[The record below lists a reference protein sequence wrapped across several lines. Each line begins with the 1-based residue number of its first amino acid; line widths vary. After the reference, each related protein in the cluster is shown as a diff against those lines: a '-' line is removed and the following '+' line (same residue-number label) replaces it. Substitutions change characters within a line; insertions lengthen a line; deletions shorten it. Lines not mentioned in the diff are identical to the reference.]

1 MIPRNSMRF
10 IIVTFVL
17 FYTDYSNAYEVSTHA
32 ALTREAYQRSTLQ
45 NTDLLQRLGL
55 SSLQQ
60 DLGEIYFDINPGS
73 GAIVARRNNPVEEGS
88 KIGEAGYTKT
98 RFNDSVHI

>member
-1 MIPRNSMRF
+1 MIKSSKYLF
-10 IIVTFVL
+10 LSVFV
-17 FYTDYSNAYEVSTHA
+17 FYSSLSHSYEVSTHA
-32 ALTREAYQRSTLQ
+32 ALTREAHQRSTLQ
-45 NTDLLQRLGL
+45 NADLLQRLGL

>member
-1 MIPRNSMRF
+1 MNKLNRPLF
-10 IIVTFVL
+10 LVIVTI
-17 FYTDYSNAYEVSTHA
+17 FYSSLSNAYEVSTHA

-55 SSLQQ
+55 SLSEKG
-60 DLGEIYFDINPGS
+60 LGEIYFDINPGS
-73 GAIVARRNNPVEEGS
+73 GAIIARRNNPVEEGS
-88 KIGEAGYTKT
+88 KIGEVGYTET